1 MRFRPFALAFAG
13 FAAASASASATA
25 FEAPM
30 FEAEESAYPSFETL
44 NDPPSV
50 EHQPPGCTI
59 DSKPS
64 EICALV
70 TDDGDIAKV
79 RLYYRKPGEKD
90 YFLTEMAFSGAQ
102 FCATL
107 PGVRASK
114 SKSIEYYI
122 SAVDTEHES
131 RRTSTYPLLAQTES
145 ECEFPALQKDAAKAA
160 SIAVNATTTKQ
171 PQKLPDYFDPA
182 GVTYTP
188 IAKK

>member
-1 MRFRPFALAFAG
+1 MRSRPIALVVVVVA
-13 FAAASASASATA
+13 AAASSAGSALRA
-25 FEAPM
+25 APM
-30 FEAEESAYPSFETL
+30 FEAGESTYPSPERR

-59 DSKPS
+59 ASKPS

-90 YFLTEMAFSGAQ
+90 YFLTEMAFTGAQ

-107 PGVRASK
+107 PGIRSAK
-114 SKSIEYYI
+114 AKSIEYYI

-131 RRTSTYPLLAQTES
+131 RRTSTYPLQAQTEA
-145 ECEFPALQKDAAKAA
+145 ECEFPAIQKDAARAA
-160 SIAVNATTTKQ
+160 AVVVNATTSKQ
-171 PQKLPDYFDPA
+171 PQKLPDYFEPA

-188 IAKK
+188 LPKK